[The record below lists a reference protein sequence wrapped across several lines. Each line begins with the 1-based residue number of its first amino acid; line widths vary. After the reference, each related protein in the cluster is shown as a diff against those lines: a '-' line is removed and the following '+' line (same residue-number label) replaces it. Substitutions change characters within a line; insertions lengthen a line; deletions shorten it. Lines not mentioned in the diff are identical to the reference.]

1 MEKLHENQFVV
12 HQLERI
18 LKEDYPFLEY
28 SEHMSKRLSKD
39 FLERV
44 RNDQL
49 YVRVK
54 PKMERTERD
63 GSVIEDICDKL
74 SQAICVPL
82 MSEVCPPG
90 QFYKC
95 GYESSRKNLDTEW
108 IAFSLYKAMINQDPN
123 ILGGEPV
130 FIGTRVP
137 IKSLID
143 HLKAG
148 ESLDDFL
155 DGFPSVSREHA
166 IAFLDFALETAFET
180 LYTIKSEDNPTCVFY
195 LTKT

>member
-1 MEKLHENQFVV
+1 MEKLHENPFVV
-12 HQLERI
+12 HELERI

-28 SEHMSKRLSKD
+28 SEHMSKRLSAD

-44 RNDQL
+44 RSDEL

-63 GSVIEDICDKL
+63 ESVIEDINDKL
-74 SQAICVPL
+74 SQAINVSL
-82 MSEVCPPG
+82 MAEVCPPARC
-90 QFYKC
+90 YKS
-95 GYESSRKNLDTEW
+95 GYESSRQNLGTEW
-108 IAFSLYKAMINQDPN
+108 TAFRLYKAMINQDPN
-123 ILGGEPV
+123 IHGGEPV

-155 DGFPSVSREHA
+155 DGFPSVSEEQA
-166 IAFLDFALETAFET
+166 IAFLEFALETVFET
-180 LYTIKSEDNPTCVFY
+180 LNTIKSEDNPTCVFY